1 MEEGCKVVWLV
12 GVRVHCKNCLALGW
26 SKRLCLKLVGTLVG
40 FGQQEDWKER
50 AGDLVGRREEGFLAV
65 APVECRKLQQ

>member
-12 GVRVHCKNCLALGW
+12 GVRVHCKNCLALGL

-40 FGQQEDWKER
+40 FGQLEDCKEQ
-50 AGDLVGRREEGFLAV
+50 AGDLVGRREKGFLAV
-65 APVECRKLQQ
+65 ALVECRKSQQ